1 MRSNKQKDYN
11 IHSLHY
17 FKAGIHLNIL
27 LNISNRYHHHEY
39 SLWIDSRGV
48 GRPQLARLIM
58 TLGDA
63 MLLMKTRMEW
73 KSVVVGNCTPL
84 IYHLL
89 KVFNSS
95 SFPFFFNH
103 VCFEFVPIY
112 MYVSSHYSISLDNL
126 KSLYI
131 SHLISPTRLLLSVI

>member
-1 MRSNKQKDYN
+1 
-11 IHSLHY
+11 
-17 FKAGIHLNIL
+17 L

-84 IYHLL
+84 IHHLL

-95 SFPFFFNH
+95 SFPFF
-103 VCFEFVPIY
+103 PITSALKLFL
-112 MYVSSHYSISLDNL
+112 YVSSHISIALDNL

-131 SHLISPTRLLLSVI
+131 SHLISPTRLLLSVK